1 MQVSIK
7 DLKNNLS
14 SYLKIVG
21 RGQELVITSH
31 HHPIAKI
38 IPISDEAIAGKV
50 DNAFFAE
57 IQQLHQQLSKVKL
70 KTTMRDSVLKGR
82 KDERSW

>member
-1 MQVSIK
+1 MQASIK

-21 RGQELVITSH
+21 NGQELIITSH

-38 IPISDEAIAGKV
+38 IPISDETSTGQI
-50 DNAFFAE
+50 DQSFFAD
-57 IQQLHQQLSKVKL
+57 IQQLHQRLGKVKL
-70 KTTMRDSVLKGR
+70 KTTMRDTVLKGR
-82 KDERSW
+82 EDERS